1 MSIAIEYWNLVVRVD
16 AIEKHYAGGWVKFCK
31 DKEIPLPAPSYL
43 TDGKLLRVGGMS
55 RTALLTAEGDM
66 KDAGLTGWTGSPG
79 KGCWKDYCILTDLA
93 SVEGQCKWLVAGHEL
108 GTVQLA
114 STKAPALATLDKQLA
129 KALWLAIEAHLDAWN
144 PSWRDE
150 IKKLDEKSQLK
161 KRKPGEAFSDNDIF
175 KGMLYSVL
183 SNSTNWKTVMVI
195 MDRLPS
201 KFDLFSLEAY
211 AAKDN
216 DHVNN
221 LVLWFKDEK
230 AGSMTLRKG
239 LRRLTEAAQRLQ
251 DWSDEH
257 RTADS
262 YFDAA
267 LYAANND
274 PIQAAALLGTAGTD
288 FKLPGMGIP
297 LAAEAMKNIGYD
309 VAKPDRHICRALGCF
324 GLVSYRKWADQSP
337 WQAPITSIEEQ
348 IETMR
353 VIEVWGKLI
362 EKPASYVDQVIWL
375 LCSTTGPHLEN
386 FKLRSLNK

>member
-1 MSIAIEYWNLVVRVD
+1 
-16 AIEKHYAGGWVKFCK
+16 
-31 DKEIPLPAPSYL
+31 
-43 TDGKLLRVGGMS
+43 
-55 RTALLTAEGDM
+55 
-66 KDAGLTGWTGSPG
+66 
-79 KGCWKDYCILTDLA
+79 
-93 SVEGQCKWLVAGHEL
+93 
-108 GTVQLA
+108 
-114 STKAPALATLDKQLA
+114 
-129 KALWLAIEAHLDAWN
+129 
-144 PSWRDE
+144 
-150 IKKLDEKSQLK
+150 
-161 KRKPGEAFSDNDIF
+161 
-175 KGMLYSVL
+175 
-183 SNSTNWKTVMVI
+183 MVI